1 MDKQRLISVVI
12 AMLLITAVVGGYFIL
27 KKLQKPTLPPIQE
40 EKSEGLGG
48 ELYEQGK
55 NPAEELPNTNP
66 FQVETNPLEQ
76 AKTNPFE
83 GVYKNPF
90 Q

>member
-1 MDKQRLISVVI
+1 MDRQRFIPLVAAV
-12 AMLLITAVVGGYFIL
+12 LLIAALAGGYFIL
-27 KKLQKPTLPPIQE
+27 KKLQKPTLEPIQKE
-40 EKSEGLGG
+40 EQAGLGG
-48 ELYEQGK
+48 DLYEQGK
-55 NPAEELPNTNP
+55 NPAENLPETNP

-83 GVYKNPF
+83 GLYKNPF

>member
-1 MDKQRLISVVI
+1 MNRQSLTSLIAI
-12 AMLLITAVVGGYFIL
+12 AFLAAALVGGYFIM
-27 KKLQKPTLPPIQE
+27 KKFQKPTLEPIQKE
-40 EKSEGLGG
+40 ETGLGG
-48 ELYEQGK
+48 ELYDQGK
-55 NPAEELPNTNP
+55 NPAENLPDTNP

-83 GVYKNPF
+83 GLYKNPF

>member
-1 MDKQRLISVVI
+1 MDKRLISFLGI
-12 AMLLITAVVGGYFIL
+12 LLLVAALVGGYFIM

-55 NPAEELPNTNP
+55 NPAEDLPDTNP

-76 AKTNPFE
+76 VKTNPFE